1 MSKNLDFEYLFEPEL
16 DFFDPNTN
24 AQQAA
29 NEAAENSVSTSSDDA
44 AASVSLAHAEA
55 PKKDERPASERIAS
69 LLESMKSQR
78 KVFLQ
83 TLAFCNEPKAID
95 EVNAHVAQLQK
106 AAPSVYSPANICA
119 FLEQAGAL
127 QRQTEEGT
135 PVSELDLEPKAT
147 VIDGVEYLEPTQAP
161 QTFWLRTQAG
171 SDALAADDPA
181 QRLADVIAQEERY
194 TPIYQKIIELCS
206 GADGASITQLGNALD
221 NDPLLQEPR
230 YYVQRFV
237 NKLEECDAIAWNDA
251 WFATKTG
258 TEFLARKAS

>member
-24 AQQAA
+24 ANQAA
-29 NEAAENSVSTSSDDA
+29 VNAADNASTSNDA
-44 AASVSLAHAEA
+44 ATGSVSLAHAEA
-55 PKKDERPASERIAS
+55 PKHDDRPAEERIAS
-69 LLESMKSQR
+69 LLESMKGQR

-83 TLAFCNEPKAID
+83 TLAFCDEPKAID
-95 EVNAHVAQLQK
+95 EVNAYVAQLQK

-127 QRQTEEGT
+127 QRQTEDGT
-135 PVSELDLEPKAT
+135 PISELDLAPKTT
-147 VIDGVEYLEPTQAP
+147 VVDGVEYLEPTQAP
-161 QTFWLRTQAG
+161 QSFWLRTQAG

-181 QRLADVIAQEERY
+181 ARLASVIAEEERY

-206 GADGASITQLGNALD
+206 AEQGASITQLGDAVD
-221 NDPLLQEPR
+221 SDPLLKNPR

-237 NKLEECDAIAWNDA
+237 NKLEECDALAWNDA

-258 TEFLARKAS
+258 TEFFARKAS